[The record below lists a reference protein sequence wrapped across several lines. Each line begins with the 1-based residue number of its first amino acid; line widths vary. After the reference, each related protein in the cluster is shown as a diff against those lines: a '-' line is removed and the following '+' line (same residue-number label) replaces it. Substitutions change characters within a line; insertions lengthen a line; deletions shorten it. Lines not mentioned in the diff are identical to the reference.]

1 VSRAVLDASAV
12 LALLF
17 GEAGADRVEAHLPNV
32 CISAVNYSE
41 CLAKMIDKGM
51 TIENALIRLNKLSLH
66 IVAFDE
72 QIALVAASIRSATRS
87 YDISFADRACLA
99 TAIAHQSL
107 AVTTD
112 RDCALANLD
121 VAIDFIR

>member
-17 GEAGADRVEAHLPNV
+17 GEAGADRVEALLPNV

-51 TIENALIRLNKLSLH
+51 TIENALQRLNKLSLP
-66 IVAFDE
+66 IVPFDE
-72 QIALVAASIRSATRS
+72 QISVVAASLRIATRGH
-87 YDISFADRACLA
+87 DISFADRACLA
-99 TAIAHQSL
+99 TAIISQAP

-112 RDCALANLD
+112 RDWGNANLD
-121 VAIDFIR
+121 VRFDFIR